1 MSAPVRSMCP
11 CTLTPV
17 FADNLSQLSQ
27 SQRSALI
34 KEAAL
39 YTAVRTGAQ
48 ARFASGADRVSYLK
62 AATVAGSPK
71 GPRPSQSAII
81 DTLRQTCSS

>member
-1 MSAPVRSMCP
+1 MAAPVRSTCP
-11 CTLTPV
+11 CVTPPV
-17 FADNLSQLSQ
+17 LADGLSQLSQ
-27 SQRSALI
+27 SQRSALV
-34 KEAAL
+34 KEVAL

-48 ARFASGADRVSYLK
+48 TRFASGADRVSYLK

-81 DTLRQTCSS
+81 DALRQTCSS

>member
-1 MSAPVRSMCP
+1 MASPARSACP
-11 CTLTPV
+11 CVTSPV
-17 FADNLSQLSQ
+17 LADGYSQLSQ

-39 YTAVRTGAQ
+39 YTAVRTGTQ
-48 ARFASGADRVSYLK
+48 TRFASGADRVSYLK

-81 DTLRQTCSS
+81 DALRLTCAP